1 MELRHLVYF
10 EAVARHMH
18 MTRAASELHVAQ
30 PALSKQIQSL
40 EEELSVP
47 LFERIGRGI
56 QLTQAGA
63 ALLPHAR
70 RILSAV
76 EDARAEIAE
85 QIGVRKGKVTLG
97 APPTASIRL
106 LPPAL
111 AAFHAAYP
119 GIDLALR
126 QGGAGTLTS
135 MVERGDVDLA
145 VVVLPVPE
153 GMLESVPLVREELV
167 LAVSN
172 THARAGQGSVAMRE
186 LAEERFVLF
195 PEGYELRE
203 ALLNACRRAGFMPRI
218 VLDGGEVATVLP
230 IVAAGIGMAL
240 VPAFSTGETRNL
252 VTLHVSDQHLERQLG
267 LVWRNDRS
275 LSPAA
280 RALREVLKQQLTQS

>member
-1 MELRHLVYF
+1 MELRHLMYF

-40 EEELSVP
+40 EEELGVP

-56 QLTQAGA
+56 QLTPAGA

-85 QIGVRKGKVTLG
+85 QIGLRKGKVTLG

-111 AAFHAAYP
+111 AAFHAEYP
-119 GIDLALR
+119 GIELALR
-126 QGGAGTLTS
+126 QGGANTIVA
-135 MVERGDVDLA
+135 MVERGDVDVG
-145 VVVLPVPE
+145 VVMLPVPE
-153 GMLESVPLVREELV
+153 GTLESLPLVREELV
-167 LAVSN
+167 LAVAD
-172 THARAGQGSVAMRE
+172 THSLAGHQSVAMSA

-230 IVAAGIGMAL
+230 MVASGIGVAL
-240 VPAFSTGETRNL
+240 VPAFSTGGTPNL
-252 VTLHVSDQHLERQLG
+252 ATLHISDQQLERQLG

-275 LSPAA
+275 LAPAA
-280 RALREVLKQQLTQS
+280 RALREVLRRELAQG

>member
-18 MTRAASELHVAQ
+18 MTRAASQLHVAQ
-30 PALSKQIQSL
+30 PALSKQIQAL
-40 EEELSVP
+40 EEELGVP

-56 QLTQAGA
+56 RLTEAGA
-63 ALLPHAR
+63 VLLPHAR

-85 QIGVRKGKVTLG
+85 QIGLRKGLVSLG
-97 APPTASIRL
+97 VPPTVGIRL

-111 AAFHAAYP
+111 TTFHHQYP

-126 QGGAGTLTS
+126 QGGAGTLLT

-145 VVVLPVPE
+145 VVALPVPE
-153 GMLESVPLVREELV
+153 GTLESLPLLREELV
-167 LAVSN
+167 LAVATNHPLASN
-172 THARAGQGSVAMRE
+172 GTVAMTE
-186 LAEERFVLF
+186 VAEERFILF
-195 PEGYELRE
+195 PEGFELRE
-203 ALLNACRRAGFMPRI
+203 ALLSACRKAGFVPRV

-230 IVAAGIGMAL
+230 LVVSGIGVAL
-240 VPAFSTGETRNL
+240 VPLLSIADTPGIVPLRI
-252 VTLHVSDQHLERQLG
+252 SDQQLERQLG

-280 RALREVLKQQLTQS
+280 RALREVLRQELCQQ